1 MIRAALLTDLA
12 ALTEVEAACFG
23 DDAWNV
29 SLVEAEL
36 TGQTRSVLVSID
48 GGVVVGYGSIMVVGD
63 LADLQRIAVLSEAR
77 RRSFGRDLL
86 ESLLATAI
94 ERGAARILLD
104 VAASNEAAIGLYS
117 GFGFT
122 TIGRRRGY
130 YANGSSALVMEKS
143 LEKKS

>member
-1 MIRAALLTDLA
+1 MIRAAVLTELA
-12 ALTEVEAACFG
+12 ALTGIEAACFG
-23 DDAWNV
+23 DDAWTL

-63 LADLQRIAVLSEAR
+63 LADLQRIAVLPEAR

>member
-1 MIRAALLTDLA
+1 MIRAATLTDLA
-12 ALTEVEAACFG
+12 VLTEIEAACFG
-23 DDAWNV
+23 DDAWTS

-36 TGQTRSVLVSID
+36 SVATRSVLLSCD
-48 GGVVVGYGSIMVVGD
+48 DAAVVGYGSIMVVD
-63 LADLQRIAVLSEAR
+63 NVADLQRIAVLPEAR
-77 RRSFGRDLL
+77 RRCLGRDLL
-86 ESLLATAI
+86 ESLLSTAI

-104 VAASNEAAIGLYS
+104 VAASNEAAMGLYA

-122 TIGRRRGY
+122 TIARRRGY

>member
-1 MIRAALLTDLA
+1 MIRAAVLTELA
-12 ALTEVEAACFG
+12 ALTGIEAACFG
-23 DDAWNV
+23 DDAWTL

-63 LADLQRIAVLSEAR
+63 LADLQRIAVLPEAR

-94 ERGAARILLD
+94 ERGAARILLE
-104 VAASNEAAIGLYS
+104 VAASNEAAIDLYA

-122 TIGRRRGY
+122 TIDRRRGY
-130 YANGSSALVMEKS
+130 YADGSSALVMEKS